1 MSPKKL
7 LLLGAIAGT
16 LFLGACSRSHEAE
29 PFARPEV
36 SGVELE
42 RVYVTSLPE
51 SYETT
56 GTVVPRSSSTISVRV
71 MGVVTSVLVK
81 EGDKVKAGQ
90 LLMTIDDRD
99 LKEKVRAAEEAHN
112 EAVHALESARKQK
125 DLADKT
131 YERYRKLY
139 EEKAITTQELDNVAT
154 SANQAGH
161 GVEQAE
167 AMVKRTQ
174 ASLEEARIFLGFSR
188 VRSSIDG
195 IVTGK
200 MIDVGSMASPGVPLI
215 QLEDRA
221 SRLVEAGFEER
232 MLSSVEE
239 GMEVK
244 VRVPSNADETAGK
257 IVEVVPTVDPRTR
270 TFVVKI
276 EVPGMMLRSGQY
288 GTVRLESGSRE
299 LLLVPAGA
307 VVTRGQLTGVFL
319 VDDEN
324 RITYRLIRTGRSYG
338 DMVEVLS
345 GLRPGVKIIVGNVDR
360 AVDGGILT
368 PSSGGDE

>member
-7 LLLGAIAGT
+7 LFLGAIAGT
-16 LFLGACSRSHEAE
+16 LFFGACSRTHEAE
-29 PFARPEV
+29 PLVRPEV
-36 SGVELE
+36 SDVELE
-42 RVYVTSLPE
+42 RVHVTSLPE

-56 GTVVPRSSSTISVRV
+56 GTVVPRSSSTISVRI

-125 DLADKT
+125 DLAEKT

-154 SANQAGH
+154 SADQAGH
-161 GVEQAE
+161 SVEQAE

-174 ASLEEARIFLGFSR
+174 ASLEEARIFLGFSS

-200 MIDVGSMASPGVPLI
+200 MIDVGSMASPGVPLL

-244 VRVPSNADETAGK
+244 VRVPSKADETTGK

-276 EVPGMMLRSGQY
+276 EVPGLMLRSGQY

-299 LLLVPAGA
+299 LLLVPARA

-345 GLRPGVKIIVGNVDR
+345 GLWSGGKIIVGNVDR
-360 AVDGGILT
+360 AIDGGILI
-368 PSSGGDE
+368 PSSGGDN

>member
-29 PFARPEV
+29 PIARPEV

-174 ASLEEARIFLGFSR
+174 ASLEEARIFMGFSR

-345 GLRPGVKIIVGNVDR
+345 GLQPGVQIIVGNVDR

-368 PSSGGDE
+368 PSGGGDK